1 MQAGEVDLGVI
12 TNPAVVEQVSEPLV
26 LERTETLGYFPFF
39 LNSSRGPLQERAVR
53 QAISCAID
61 RQELIDTALLGEGV
75 PTGPFVEG
83 IYATDPYDG
92 LPCDGPDQ
100 DLARQLLADG
110 GYPDGFSIETIIIT
124 GESETNINLAQNLQ
138 AQLAEVGVDLEL
150 VQLETNVYVDRWLAA
165 DFDSALSENNSN
177 PDPHLDVLPLLHLR
191 RQLRQRR
198 RADLAGA
205 GRAVRPRVGRDRPR
219 GAGADLRRDLA
230 HPARGV
236 AVGVAVPGLPLPGPV
251 ARARGLRAVSDRLAR
266 LAAGPPR

>member
-1 MQAGEVDLGVI
+1 MI

-39 LNSSRGPLQERAVR
+39 LNSSRGPLQEREVR
-53 QAISCAID
+53 QAIACAID

-165 DFDSALSENNSN
+165 DFDSALSENNSSA
-177 PDPHLDVLPLLHLR
+177 DPHLTYSRYFITGANFANVAGLQTPELDELFAQGLAETDPEARVPIYQEISRILLEESPWVWLYRGYRYQVHVPELEGFVPTR
-191 RQLRQRR
+191 P
-198 RADLAGA
+198 
-205 GRAVRPRVGRDRPR
+205 GRS
-219 GAGADLRRDLA
+219 
-230 HPARGV
+230 ARC
-236 AVGVAVPGLPLPGPV
+236 
-251 ARARGLRAVSDRLAR
+251 
-266 LAAGPPR
+266 GPPR